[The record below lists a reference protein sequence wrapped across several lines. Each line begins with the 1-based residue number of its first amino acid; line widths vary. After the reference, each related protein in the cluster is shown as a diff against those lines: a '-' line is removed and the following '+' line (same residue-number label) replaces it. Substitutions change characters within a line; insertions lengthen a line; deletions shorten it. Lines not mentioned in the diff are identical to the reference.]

1 MPTLAKLKKKKK
13 KGGGV
18 EDKRGLKNMRKESGK
33 EWTHTKRI
41 DLHICIT
48 EALCYTPI

>member
-1 MPTLAKLKKKKK
+1 MPTLAKVKKKK